1 MRLKGYIHEFG
12 RFNIV
17 NPASAP
23 PADQTTGSPL
33 VAPPT
38 SFGGYL
44 RSFGPGLVVVLTW
57 LGAGDIVEMATAGA
71 DHGYSLMW
79 VLFVAVAMRWVMVSV
94 IARYQLC
101 NPRGEHLLD
110 GLCRLNRAY
119 APLLLLAAIVFG
131 HLYGS
136 YMTRGIGEA
145 FRNMTGVG
153 TIWQWAIFWNSL
165 ALILVF
171 RPAFQRVETLF
182 KCFLV
187 LLSVAFLGTAV
198 RVGFNPIGIAHG
210 LVSFEMPEQ
219 QGQFGP
225 LLVAAGMIGAV
236 GGSLMNLV
244 YPYFLESKGWRGP
257 GFRRVQ
263 TYDFLLAMAVM
274 LILDLAIW
282 TLGAE
287 TLHKN
292 GGTIATMDDLPWLL
306 GTLLGRAGELLFY
319 AGIFA
324 AVFTSLVGHALGL
337 GLLAS
342 HAWLRCRLPHSA
354 IQDHSLDPD
363 AQKALPAA
371 SSSLTT
377 ADFRNLPLYRVVAT
391 WCLVSPLVWTLPG
404 MPDFVSL
411 TLVVNALQVVL
422 LPLIAGG
429 LWVLS
434 SRPYDIGPEYTN
446 RWWEHVVL
454 ASLLCLALWG
464 AWGAVTSTVT
474 TVRDWGDD
482 TPTRAQINAATALI
496 RLVDVGAEAEAEKAR
511 GDRMANGP
519 PWGGGNAI
527 SVAELASF
535 SKLFET
541 TSDGHVIVADFD
553 GHPLNQPHLARLRE
567 LDHLQRLDLSGT
579 RITDADL
586 RYLQGLTRLRNLT
599 LLDLPL
605 SRSALERLRLSLPEC
620 RIVTEIHR
628 GRESNP
634 DP

>member
-1 MRLKGYIHEFG
+1 LDRI
-12 RFNIV
+12 RIV
-17 NPASAP
+17 NLTSQNPKTDLAAGESPEHTGDPSQAAP
-23 PADQTTGSPL
+23 PN
-33 VAPPT
+33 
-38 SFGGYL
+38 SFGEYL

-79 VLFVAVAMRWVMVSV
+79 VLFAAVGMRWVMVSV

-119 APLLLLAAIVFG
+119 APLLLLAAILFG

-153 TIWQWAIFWNSL
+153 TIWQWALFWNSM
-165 ALILVF
+165 ALVLVF
-171 RPAFQRVETLF
+171 RPAFQRLETLF
-182 KCFLV
+182 KFFLV
-187 LLSVAFLGTAV
+187 LLSVAFLGTAA
-198 RVGFNPIGIAHG
+198 RVGFNPAGIARG

-219 QGQFGP
+219 RGQFGP

-244 YPYFLESKGWRGP
+244 YPYFLVSKGWRGP
-257 GFRRVQ
+257 QFRRVQ

-287 TLHKN
+287 TLNSN

-337 GLLAS
+337 GLLAN
-342 HAWLRCRLPHSA
+342 HAWLRCQSTSTDLR
-354 IQDHSLDPD
+354 
-363 AQKALPAA
+363 K
-371 SSSLTT
+371 T
-377 ADFRNLPLYRVVAT
+377 DFRGGSLYRAVAA
-391 WCLVSPLVWTLPG
+391 WCLISPLVWTLPG
-404 MPDFVSL
+404 MPDFVAL
-411 TLVVNALQVVL
+411 TLVVNAMQVVL

-434 SRPYDIGPEYTN
+434 SRARDIGDKHIN

-454 ASLLCLALWG
+454 GSLLTLAIWG
-464 AWGAVTSTVT
+464 AWGAITSTLT
-474 TVRDWGDD
+474 TVRTWGDD
-482 TPTRAQINAATALI
+482 SPTPSQLAAGTALSQ
-496 RLVDVGAEAEAEKAR
+496 VSSA
-511 GDRMANGP
+511 
-519 PWGGGNAI
+519 AI
-527 SVAELASF
+527 
-535 SKLFET
+535 ET
-541 TSDGHVIVADFD
+541 SEEGHTITADFH
-553 GHPLNQPHLARLRE
+553 GHPLSQQDLTRLRE
-567 LDHLQRLDLSGT
+567 LDHLEQLDLSGT

-586 RYLQGLTRLRNLT
+586 RYLQGLGHLRKLT
-599 LLDLPL
+599 LLDLAL
-605 SRSALERLRLSLPEC
+605 SRPAIERLQRSLPAC
-620 RIVTEIHR
+620 RIVTTTS
-628 GRESNP
+628 GREP
-634 DP
+634 